1 MGRSVAVGLQPAI
14 ISFLTVGCSG
24 VSGSLSDL
32 SAIVETANVPTP
44 SQSPSAIQTN
54 SSIAPTIIA
63 TIADAPQCIGE
74 RNSQIVWVRAESD
87 FFECTEGKWKSSGI
101 SEAISL
107 RTVTASPTPQTLLP
121 IIFGSGA
128 PTPLVGAAGQSYLNT
143 ESGEFYQKS
152 ATGWGEPLTS
162 LRGAPGPQGEMGTPG
177 FMGLMGPQGP
187 AGAAGATGAQ
197 GASGP
202 QGVAGATGA
211 TGATGPAGATGA
223 QGPQGLQGIQGIQGA
238 QGPAGQ
244 ISFAS
249 VTSDVT
255 LQAGYLYH
263 VVTSSGPRL
272 LQMPL
277 NPSVGDKI
285 SVVTDSTTP
294 VDLRLGSR
302 AFGGRP
308 VTTSGFEGRARL
320 LTPKIVYDL
329 IYSGASQG
337 WIPSADGAFLWYQRD
352 PNLPN
357 RSAIYNNL
365 TYTPSVMA
373 GEPYTSGG
381 ITLSRL
387 KDGNF
392 LEGIY
397 NTAGI
402 YSTLKI
408 NFSFSVPVFFN
419 KIRIANGQFNGCYNW
434 PTRMRIYEGSSDTGR
449 LLSTHTSLGCTSGS
463 FSEIDL
469 SMDMAYDLN
478 MDTLTIVFDM
488 SNTGGTGI
496 HVAELEFQG
505 HLP

>member
-1 MGRSVAVGLQPAI
+1 MGRSVAVALQPVI

-32 SAIVETANVPTP
+32 SAMVDAANVPKP
-44 SQSPSAIQTN
+44 SQSPSAIQTI

-63 TIADAPQCIGE
+63 TIEDAPQCNGE
-74 RNSQIVWVRAESD
+74 RNSQIVWVRDESD
-87 FFECTEGKWKSSGI
+87 FFECTEGQWKSSGI

-107 RTVTASPTPQTLLP
+107 RTAAASPTPQNLLP

-128 PTPLVGAAGQSYLNT
+128 PTPSVGVAGQSYLNT

-152 ATGWGEPLTS
+152 ATEWGEPLTS
-162 LRGAPGPQGEMGTPG
+162 LRGAAGPQGEIGTPG

-187 AGAAGATGAQ
+187 AGAAGATGAE
-197 GASGP
+197 GAAGP

-211 TGATGPAGATGA
+211 TGDTGPAGATGA
-223 QGPQGLQGIQGIQGA
+223 QGPQGLQGIQGIQGP

-244 ISFAS
+244 IAFAS

-263 VVTSSGPRL
+263 VVTSAGQRA

-277 NPSVGDKI
+277 NPSTGDKI
-285 SVVTDSTTP
+285 SIVTDSATP
-294 VDLRLGSR
+294 VDLRLGTVN
-302 AFGGRP
+302 FGGRA

-320 LTPKIVYDL
+320 LTPKIIYDL

-337 WIPSADGAFLWYQRD
+337 WIPSSDAAFLWYQRD

-357 RSAIYNNL
+357 RMNVFNTLS
-365 TYTPSVMA
+365 YTPTVMA
-373 GEPYTSGG
+373 GQAYTASA
-381 ITLSRL
+381 ITLSKI
-387 KDGNF
+387 KDGDM
-392 LEGIY
+392 LQGIY
-397 NTAGI
+397 NAGS
-402 YSTLKI
+402 YSTVKI
-408 NFSFSVPVFFN
+408 NVTFTAAVYLN
-419 KIRIANGQFNGCYNW
+419 KIRIANGQFNGCYNY
-434 PTRMRIYEGSSDTGR
+434 PTRMQIYQGSSDTGT
-449 LLSTHTSLGCTSGS
+449 LLSTHTSLGCSSGN
-463 FSEIDL
+463 FSEIDI
-469 SMDMAYDLN
+469 SNNFAYELN

-488 SNTGGTGI
+488 SNTGGAGI